1 MAPPS
6 TCGACAILLALVSGA
21 AAAPRDGAASSARAS
36 RSAAPVVQP
45 RASDAFSPRSAARLP
60 TGGETSPGS
69 PDPISVPFRA
79 TATFHP
85 AYAGAYGAPGPHAPA
100 VTTRAFDLSLGDRAR
115 YGFGRVVASFPFD
128 HERPAEASAAAFP
141 VVAWGAGAHNACT
154 HVDNRETMFHLASWG
169 FVVLC
174 PEVFPEPYLGDE
186 RAPFET
192 LRFAADRRRDALL
205 PGEPAP
211 FETRPFSRAN
221 ASALGIAGY
230 SLGGGRV
237 VRGLASLASAPS
249 RGSATA
255 GRSGRRDARPDAC
268 GDAACVA
275 SAARAAVSLQ
285 GWNEG
290 RGGAFA
296 TPLLLLGSDDD
307 AVIGP
312 WREGMGRVFARATG
326 PRLLGVVRGGGHNL
340 GPHYF
345 FGWMSAFLRS
355 ELYGDAD
362 AKRAVF
368 GSADVAP
375 FGEHPNMLTA
385 RRDFGSEGNH
395 DDERVE
401 TFEFESSGEGPCEA
415 LIPDMSC

>member
-128 HERPAEASAAAFP
+128 HELPADAADAADAASQFAAFP
-141 VVAWGAGAHNACT
+141 VVAWSVGAHNACS
-154 HVDNRETMFHLASWG
+154 HVDNRETLFHLASWG
-169 FVVLC
+169 FVALC

-186 RAPFET
+186 RAPFEA
-192 LRFAADRRRDALL
+192 LRFAADRSRDA
-205 PGEPAP
+205 AS
-211 FETRPFSRAN
+211 PFSRAN
-221 ASALGIAGY
+221 ATAFGVAGY

-237 VRGLASLASAPS
+237 VRGLATLASGARSRS
-249 RGSATA
+249 RGAA
-255 GRSGRRDARPDAC
+255 RGRDDRADAMAC

-275 SAARAAVSLQ
+275 AETRAAVSLQ

-312 WREGMGRVFARATG
+312 WRDGMARVFQRATG
-326 PRLLGVVRGGGHNL
+326 PKLMGVVRGGGHNL

-345 FGWMSAFLRS
+345 YGWMSAFLRG
-355 ELYGDAD
+355 ELYRDAD

-368 GSADVAP
+368 GSADSTP

-385 RRDFGSEGNH
+385 RRDSRVDGN
-395 DDERVE
+395 DVDGVE
-401 TFEFESSGEGPCEA
+401 TFEFEVSGEEPCEA